1 MSETTEVTYPV
12 SLTRKA
18 ATQIRD
24 AIVSGRLAFG
34 EPLSEAQLA
43 AALGMSKAPV
53 RGALIELREKGLVT
67 IAPQAGTYVCAPTS
81 EDIDKLSGFRCLIE
95 TDAMR
100 HALVRDR
107 ERLLRVLSANIAQ
120 MAAARK
126 TRSAP
131 DYIVADTAFHL
142 AFITLS
148 GNRYLEQ
155 AYSLIS
161 GIAEALR
168 VRLFNAGQSF
178 RQQSFKEHVEILAS
192 LRKGDTAGAARTLKR
207 HIMRTVEL
215 EGAVQVPSASGRRS
229 TRRAEDY
236 RALFPQQSDKATI
249 DAQHSRHR

>member
-1 MSETTEVTYPV
+1 MV

-81 EDIDKLSGFRCLIE
+81 EDISKLSGFRCLLE

-100 HALVRDR
+100 RALAR
-107 ERLLRVLSANIAQ
+107 EPDKLLRVLATAIAQ

-126 TRSAP
+126 KRSAP
-131 DYIVADTAFHL
+131 DYIAADTDFHL

-155 AYSLIS
+155 AYALIS

-178 RQQSFKEHVEILAS
+178 RQQSFKEHVEILAA
-192 LRKGDTAGAARTLKR
+192 LRKSDTAGAARILKR

-215 EGAVQVPSASGRRS
+215 KGAVPVPALNARRS
-229 TRRAEDY
+229 TRGAEDY
-236 RALFPQQSDKATI
+236 RALFRTAEGTTTDVEHP
-249 DAQHSRHR
+249 RYR

>member
-1 MSETTEVTYPV
+1 M

-67 IAPQAGTYVCAPTS
+67 IAPQAGTYVVAPTP
-81 EDIDKLSGFRCLIE
+81 EDIRKLSAFRCLIE

-100 HALVRDR
+100 HALVREPD
-107 ERLLRVLSANIAQ
+107 RLLAVLATAISR
-120 MAAARK
+120 MAAAQK
-126 TRSAP
+126 SCNAP
-131 DYIVADTAFHL
+131 DYMVADTAFHL
-142 AFITLS
+142 AFMTLS

-168 VRLFNAGQSF
+168 VRLFNAGRSF

-192 LRKGDTAGAARTLKR
+192 LRKGDTATAARTLKR

-215 EGAVQVPSASGRRS
+215 EGAVPVPSANGRRS
-229 TRRAEDY
+229 TRSAEDY
-236 RALFPQQSDKATI
+236 RALFLNPADKATI
-249 DAQHSRHR
+249 DAEHPRHR

>member
-1 MSETTEVTYPV
+1 V

-43 AALGMSKAPV
+43 AALDMSKAPV

-67 IAPQAGTYVCAPTS
+67 IAPQAGTYVVAPTS
-81 EDIDKLSGFRCLIE
+81 EDIRKLSGFRCLIE

-100 HALVRDR
+100 HALARQP
-107 ERLLRVLSANIAQ
+107 EKLLGVLATTISR
-120 MAAARK
+120 MATARK

-131 DYIVADTAFHL
+131 DYIVADTEFHL
-142 AFITLS
+142 AFIILS
-148 GNRYLEQ
+148 GNRYLDQ

-161 GIAEALR
+161 GVAEALR
-168 VRLFNAGQSF
+168 VRLFNASQSF
-178 RQQSFKEHVEILAS
+178 RQQSFKEHVEILAA
-192 LRKGDTAGAARTLKR
+192 LRKGDTTAAARILKR

-215 EGAVQVPSASGRRS
+215 EGAVPVPPANGRRS
-229 TRRAEDY
+229 TRSAEDY
-236 RALFPQQSDKATI
+236 QALFLKPADKATI
-249 DAQHSRHR
+249 DAEHPRHR